1 MRTSNVVKLIL
12 VFIIFSFLHV
22 FLQTETIKLGY
33 EVKSKEDKLEQLTD
47 SNHVLKYN
55 IYALE
60 SPYSLDKRVLLQDS
74 SLKTLKPIQ
83 VLGLY
88 AESTPGRTEVANRR
102 NPLFNGPV
110 VLALKKFFTGGQ
122 AEAKTI
128 K

>member
-1 MRTSNVVKLIL
+1 
-12 VFIIFSFLHV
+12 V

-33 EVKSKEDKLEQLTD
+33 EVKNKEDKLEQLID
-47 SNHVLKYN
+47 NNHVLKYN

-74 SLKTLKPIQ
+74 NLKALKPIQ
-83 VLGLY
+83 VMGLY
-88 AESTPGRTEVANRR
+88 TESTPGSIDTDNRK
-102 NPLFNGPV
+102 NSLFNGPAL
-110 VLALKKFFTGGQ
+110 LALKKFFTGRQ

>member
-1 MRTSNVVKLIL
+1 MKTSKIIALIFM
-12 VFIIFSFLHV
+12 FIIFAFLHV

-33 EVKSKEDKLEQLTD
+33 QVKKNEDKLQELID
-47 SNHVLKYN
+47 NNHVLKYN

-60 SPYSLDKRVLLQDS
+60 SPYSLDRHVLLKDS
-74 SLKTLKPIQ
+74 NLKALKPFQ

-88 AESTPGRTEVANRR
+88 PESNTGYIEVDKNR
-102 NPLFNGPV
+102 NPLLRNPV
-110 VLALKKFFTGGQ
+110 FLAFRKLFTGRQ